1 MAADHRNTDPQF
13 LTQRGETIVLTQTEI
28 LSVMKDAIYTVLACS
43 APMLIAALVVGVL
56 ISIFQATTQINEQT
70 LAFVP
75 KIVAILLALLLFG
88 GWIMNNMSDFTINLF
103 HSINS
108 MLT

>member
-1 MAADHRNTDPQF
+1 M
-13 LTQRGETIVLTQTEI
+13 LTQTEVM
-28 LSVMKDAIYTVLACS
+28 SVMKDAIYTVLAS
-43 APMLIAALVVGVL
+43 SMPMLLAALVIGVL

-75 KIVAILLALLLFG
+75 KIVGILLALLIFG
-88 GWIMNNMSDFTINLF
+88 GWIMNNLSDFTINLF
-103 HSINS
+103 GSINT